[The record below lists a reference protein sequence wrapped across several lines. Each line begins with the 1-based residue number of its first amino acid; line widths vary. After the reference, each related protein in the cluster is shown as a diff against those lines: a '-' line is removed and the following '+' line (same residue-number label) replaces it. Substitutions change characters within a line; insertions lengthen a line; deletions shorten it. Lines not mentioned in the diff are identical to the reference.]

1 MSWIGAVID
10 AFFGGPVTDG
20 SEDFREDGFTAY
32 KLAWLDSQ
40 ATGDQSDRVLTD
52 QLDRFATFKK
62 ADGSSDYPD
71 LLLEAWRERLTPNS
85 ARKLLT
91 SY

>member
-1 MSWIGAVID
+1 MSWIGPLID
-10 AFFGGPVTDG
+10 ALFGGPVSDG
-20 SEDFREDGFTAY
+20 SEDFREDGFVAY

-40 ATGDQSDRVLTD
+40 ATGDDSDRVLTD
-52 QLDRFATFKK
+52 QLDRFETFKK
-62 ADGSSDYPD
+62 TDGTTDYPEI
-71 LLLEAWRERLTPNS
+71 LLEAWRERLTPAS

>member
-1 MSWIGAVID
+1 MSWLDALID

-20 SEDFREDGFTAY
+20 SEDYRENGFTAY
-32 KLAWLDSQ
+32 KLAWLDSL
-40 ATGDQSDRVLTD
+40 ATGDVSDQVLTD

-62 ADGSSDYPD
+62 ADGTSDYPEI
-71 LLLEAWRERLTPNS
+71 LLEAWREGITPAS